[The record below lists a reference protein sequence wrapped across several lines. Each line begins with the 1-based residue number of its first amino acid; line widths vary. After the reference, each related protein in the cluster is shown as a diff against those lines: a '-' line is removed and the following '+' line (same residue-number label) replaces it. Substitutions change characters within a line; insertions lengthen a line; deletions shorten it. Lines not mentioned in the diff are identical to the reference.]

1 MTYLVKR
8 TYDIIDLFPFSYHNH
23 IMEALPIDTS
33 HPAVQDYLALV
44 RLQVL
49 TPLSL
54 LINIAAVAVCAFL
67 ANPSIAG
74 VSRLYPT
81 SITPN
86 SAVIGAYV
94 AVIYL
99 GQIGYCLLLVL
110 ATKSETKVRQC

>member
-1 MTYLVKR
+1 
-8 TYDIIDLFPFSYHNH
+8 
-23 IMEALPIDTS
+23 MEALPIDTS
-33 HPAVQDYLALV
+33 HPAVQEFLALV

-67 ANPSIAG
+67 ANPSIAE

-86 SAVIGAYV
+86 ATAIGIYV

-110 ATKSETKVRQC
+110 ASKPETKVCEC